1 MDVLVVGATGTLGR
15 QIARRA
21 LDEGHRVRCL
31 VRSPKRGNF
40 LREWGCDL
48 VRGDLTQPESLS
60 FALEGVE
67 AVIDASTTRSTDS
80 LSCYDVDWQGKVNLI
95 RAATEAG
102 VQRFIFCSIIDAEK
116 HRDVPLMD
124 IKYCVE
130 ELLKQSGLNY
140 TILRLAGFM
149 QGLIAEFAIPVLE
162 GRTAF
167 ITQDSD
173 PIAYLSTLDIARFAV
188 AALTTP
194 ATEKQT
200 LPVVGPK
207 AWSGLEIFRLCERLS
222 GKETKI
228 ARLPL
233 ATVSAMKR
241 FFRFFQWGWNIA
253 DRLAFSEVMACGRP
267 FTADMTATYAAF
279 GIDPAEITGL
289 ESYLNDYFSVML
301 RRLKELEFDQKK
313 DKKKKVP
320 F

>member
-48 VRGDLTQPESLS
+48 VRGDLTQPETLT
-60 FALEGVE
+60 FALEGIE
-67 AVIDASTTRSTDS
+67 AVIDAATTRSTDS

-95 RAATEAG
+95 QAAANAG

-130 ELLKQSGLNY
+130 EFLKQSGLNY

-162 GRTAF
+162 GRTTF
-167 ITQDSD
+167 VTQDSD

-207 AWSGLEIFRLCERLS
+207 AWNGLEIIQLCERIS

-233 ATVSAMKR
+233 ATVRLMKR

-253 DRLAFSEVMACGRP
+253 DRLAFSEVMASGRP

-279 GIDPAEITGL
+279 GIDPAEITDL

-313 DKKKKVP
+313 NKKKKVP